1 MPRQDETIVAFPER
15 GDQIRL
21 TRIPG
26 KRLDPDHE
34 PELGGPLRHDVDD
47 PTVRLVETIVRRAH
61 GRRGNQLANHIEGR
75 RQHHLNIAP
84 NRFRQNPDCRTI
96 IEETHRGE
104 RAWDIYSR
112 LLKDRIVFLGTPIND
127 FVANAII
134 AQLLYLES
142 EDADKEIT
150 LYINSPGGMVSSGLA
165 IYDTMSYVRCPVS
178 TVCLGQAASMGAF
191 LLAAGTEGLRRAL
204 PHSRIMIHQPL
215 GGYEGQASDI
225 EIHAKEI
232 LNTKKRLNEILASH
246 TGQDVETVRHD
257 TERDKFLSAL
267 EAKEY
272 GIVDH
277 VIMPRKE
284 LGVAP
289 EA

>member
-1 MPRQDETIVAFPER
+1 MSDDLA
-15 GDQIRL
+15 
-21 TRIPG
+21 TRAI
-26 KRLDPDHE
+26 
-34 PELGGPLRHDVDD
+34 
-47 PTVRLVETIVRRAH
+47 
-61 GRRGNQLANHIEGR
+61 
-75 RQHHLNIAP
+75 
-84 NRFRQNPDCRTI
+84 TI

-112 LLKDRIVFLGTPIND
+112 LLKDRIIFLGTPIND
-127 FVANAII
+127 FVANAVI

-150 LYINSPGGMVSSGLA
+150 LYVNTPGGMVSSGLA
-165 IYDTMSYVRCPVS
+165 IYDTICYVRCPVS

-191 LLAAGTEGLRRAL
+191 LLAAGTKGLRRAL

-232 LNTKKRLNEILASH
+232 LKTKKRLNEILARH
-246 TGQDVETVRHD
+246 TGQDVEKVRHD

-272 GIVDH
+272 GIIDD
-277 VIMPRKE
+277 VITPRKE
-284 LGVAP
+284 KGVAP
-289 EA
+289 AA

>member
-1 MPRQDETIVAFPER
+1 MSSKV
-15 GDQIRL
+15 
-21 TRIPG
+21 
-26 KRLDPDHE
+26 
-34 PELGGPLRHDVDD
+34 
-47 PTVRLVETIVRRAH
+47 PTEAI
-61 GRRGNQLANHIEGR
+61 
-75 RQHHLNIAP
+75 
-84 NRFRQNPDCRTI
+84 TI

-112 LLKDRIVFLGTPIND
+112 LLNDRIIFLGTPIND
-127 FVANAII
+127 FVANAVI

-150 LYINSPGGMVSSGLA
+150 IYINSPGGMVSAGLA
-165 IYDTMSYVRCPVS
+165 IYDTIRYVRCPVS

-191 LLAAGTEGLRRAL
+191 LLAAGTKGHRRAL

-215 GGYEGQASDI
+215 GGYQGQASDI

-232 LNTKKRLNEILASH
+232 LNTKQRLNEILARH
-246 TGQDVETVRHD
+246 TGQDVDTIRED
-257 TERDKFLSAL
+257 TERDKFLSAI

-272 GIVDH
+272 GIVDD

-284 LGVAP
+284 GVAP
-289 EA
+289 AA

>member
-1 MPRQDETIVAFPER
+1 MSDDFA
-15 GDQIRL
+15 
-21 TRIPG
+21 TRAI
-26 KRLDPDHE
+26 
-34 PELGGPLRHDVDD
+34 
-47 PTVRLVETIVRRAH
+47 
-61 GRRGNQLANHIEGR
+61 
-75 RQHHLNIAP
+75 
-84 NRFRQNPDCRTI
+84 TI

-112 LLKDRIVFLGTPIND
+112 LLKDRIIFLGTAIND

-165 IYDTMSYVRCPVS
+165 IYDTMSYVRCPVA

-204 PHSRIMIHQPL
+204 PHSRVIIHQPL
-215 GGYEGQASDI
+215 GGYQGQASDI
-225 EIHAKEI
+225 EIHAREI
-232 LNTKKRLNEILASH
+232 LHTKKRLNEILARH
-246 TGQDVETVRHD
+246 TGQDVEKVRHD

-272 GIVDH
+272 GIVDD

-284 LGVAP
+284 QGVAP
-289 EA
+289 AA

>member
-1 MPRQDETIVAFPER
+1 MSDDTP
-15 GDQIRL
+15 
-21 TRIPG
+21 TRAI
-26 KRLDPDHE
+26 
-34 PELGGPLRHDVDD
+34 
-47 PTVRLVETIVRRAH
+47 
-61 GRRGNQLANHIEGR
+61 
-75 RQHHLNIAP
+75 
-84 NRFRQNPDCRTI
+84 TI

-112 LLKDRIVFLGTPIND
+112 LLNDRIIFLGTPIDD

-150 LYINSPGGMVSSGLA
+150 IYINSPGGMVSSGLA
-165 IYDTMSYVRCPVS
+165 IYDTIRYVRCPVA

-191 LLAAGTEGLRRAL
+191 LLASGTKGLRRAL

-215 GGYEGQASDI
+215 GGYQGQASDI
-225 EIHAKEI
+225 EIHAREI
-232 LNTKKRLNEILASH
+232 LNTKKRLNEILAKH
-246 TGQDVETVRHD
+246 TGQDVEKVRHD

-272 GIVDH
+272 GIVDD
-277 VIMPRKE
+277 VITPRKA
-284 LGVAP
+284 GVAP
-289 EA
+289 AA

>member
-1 MPRQDETIVAFPER
+1 MSE
-15 GDQIRL
+15 
-21 TRIPG
+21 
-26 KRLDPDHE
+26 KK
-34 PELGGPLRHDVDD
+34 
-47 PTVRLVETIVRRAH
+47 PTEAI
-61 GRRGNQLANHIEGR
+61 
-75 RQHHLNIAP
+75 
-84 NRFRQNPDCRTI
+84 TI

-112 LLKDRIVFLGTPIND
+112 LLNDRIIFLGTPIND
-127 FVANAII
+127 FVANAVI

-150 LYINSPGGMVSSGLA
+150 IYINSPGGMVSAGLA
-165 IYDTMSYVRCPVS
+165 IYDTIRYVRCPVS

-191 LLAAGTEGLRRAL
+191 LLASGTKGLRRAL

-215 GGYEGQASDI
+215 GGYQGQASDI

-232 LNTKKRLNEILASH
+232 LNTKQRLNEILARH
-246 TGQDVETVRHD
+246 TGQDVDKVRQD
-257 TERDKFLSAL
+257 TERDKFLSAI

-272 GIVDH
+272 GIVDD

-284 LGVAP
+284 GVAP
-289 EA
+289 AA